1 MEDKEIIIPDIDPEE
16 LTEYEKQTWIDHIVD
31 DETGIVKQRGTAH
44 SQDRMNHLEDGIYN
58 ANKKGNIAIL
68 NIDNIKRSLRKL
80 EDELSQ
86 YGQQTE
92 EIQNEIKNIY
102 EELDNMA
109 NNETMADL
117 ASRLKRLEDAVL
129 SNITGNPFEISFKDL
144 EGLKVTGIWNK
155 EKQRLEV

>member
-1 MEDKEIIIPDIDPEE
+1 
-16 LTEYEKQTWIDHIVD
+16 
-31 DETGIVKQRGTAH
+31 
-44 SQDRMNHLEDGIYN
+44 MNHLEDGIYK

-92 EIQNEIKNIY
+92 EFQSEIKNIY

-109 NNETMADL
+109 NNDTMTDL